1 LPQEETVIFIRDN
14 GAGFDP
20 QYAGKLFGVFQRLHS
35 QDEFEGTGIG
45 LANVQRIIHGR
56 HGGRAWAEG
65 VVDGGA
71 TFYFSIPKQTFRRG
85 RNSPAIKQLPLK
97 DLYDLYDLA
106 RKQWLTLYKTFQVQA
121 GNNHGIGV
129 WLNAFWG
136 HVKKLFRRMGVEPG
150 CG

>member
-1 LPQEETVIFIRDN
+1 MAMKIKRDRE
-14 GAGFDP
+14 
-20 QYAGKLFGVFQRLHS
+20 LTFG
-35 QDEFEGTGIG
+35 G
-45 LANVQRIIHGR
+45 LANQPAISITRTAIQLRRHMCQPIERKKLTSCLKLLGLWPIPAWSGGFNEQQR
-56 HGGRAWAEG
+56 
-65 VVDGGA
+65 
-71 TFYFSIPKQTFRRG
+71 TFRRG

-106 RKQWLTLYKTFQVQA
+106 RKQWLVLYKTFQVQA